1 MRPGSQPC
9 LARPARSRLTRA
21 VSPLVQDTTRA
32 FTSVLELLHDD
43 ESFYRQRYYK
53 ALADNDDKG
62 DNGDSHRDD
71 NNDQLAVSR
80 EQPCP
85 VTTKIRAYSRSP

>member
-1 MRPGSQPC
+1 MILNIADIPSKYWQYIEVFMRPGSQPC

-53 ALADNDDKG
+53 ALADNDVRHE
-62 DNGDSHRDD
+62 S
-71 NNDQLAVSR
+71 A
-80 EQPCP
+80 
-85 VTTKIRAYSRSP
+85 